1 MAAKKIKKVPAFSP
15 KQLEI
20 LSFPYQNEGEYDAVI
35 ADGAIRSGKTI
46 AEALAFLLWSM
57 SEFNGANF
65 IIASKSVGAAN
76 RNIIRPLQQIKY
88 IREHFDIK
96 YSISKGY
103 MTVERGKKI
112 NYYYVFGGM
121 NERSQDVVQGGTMS
135 GAFIDEAA
143 LMPRSFVEQCVARCS
158 VENALIWFNCNP
170 LNPAHWFKQEWI
182 DKVKEKHV
190 KYLHF
195 TMDDNPSLTDR
206 VKQRYIN
213 QNTGVFYKRN
223 ILGLWVAAEG
233 VIYEDF
239 ANNPE
244 QYIID
249 EVPSTWKLDYIDVGI
264 DFGGTKSTT
273 SFVLK
278 GVYNGMRDLVILRD
292 DELVGDYTTDELGL
306 KYQEFEK
313 KVQDEFGYYFNTYC
327 DNAEPVL
334 IRSLKNYA
342 RMSAIKKAAKT
353 SIFGRIK
360 FTTTM
365 IKTHHFWIR
374 GKYAPHVVK
383 SLTEAVWDDKH
394 ADTRLD
400 NGTFNVDALDAMEY
414 SFERDIKK
422 LMFMNSQIQS
432 HQS

>member
-1 MAAKKIKKVPAFSP
+1 MKKTEVKTKAEFSP

-20 LSFPYQNEGEYDAVI
+20 IKPPYKDAGTYDPII
-35 ADGAIRSGKTI
+35 ADGAIRSGKTV
-46 AEALAFLLWSM
+46 AESLAFMLWAM
-57 SEFNGANF
+57 STFNNANF
-65 IIASKSVGAAN
+65 IIASKTVGAAQ
-76 RNIIRPLQQIKY
+76 RNIIRPLQQVKY
-88 IREHFDIK
+88 MQENFVMK
-96 YSISKGY
+96 YSVSVGY
-103 MTVERGKKI
+103 MTVTRGKRK
-112 NYYYVFGGM
+112 NYFYVFGGV

-135 GAFIDEAA
+135 GALIDEAA
-143 LMPRSFVEQCVARCS
+143 LMPKTFVEQCIARCS
-158 VENALIWFNCNP
+158 VENSLLWFNCNP
-170 LNPAHWFKQEWI
+170 SHPNHWFKKEWI
-182 DKVKEKHV
+182 DQAQQKRV

-233 VIYEDF
+233 VIYEDY
-239 ANNPE
+239 ANHPE
-244 QYIID
+244 QYNID
-249 EVPSTWKLDYIDVGI
+249 EVPKSWKLDYIDIGI

-278 GVYNGMRDLVILRD
+278 GVYNGMRDLVILSD
-292 DELVGDYTTDELGL
+292 DELVGDYTTDILGER
-306 KYQEFEK
+306 YRAFEK
-313 KVQDEFGYYFNTYC
+313 QVQDEFGYFFNAFC

-342 RMSAIKKAAKT
+342 TMSAIKNASKT

-365 IKTHHFWIR
+365 CKTHHFWVR
-374 GKYAPHVVK
+374 AKKAPHVAQ
-383 SLTEAVWDDKH
+383 SLSEAVWDDKH

-414 SFERDIKK
+414 SFENDIKK
-422 LMFMNSQIQS
+422 LMFINSQMQS
-432 HQS
+432 HLS